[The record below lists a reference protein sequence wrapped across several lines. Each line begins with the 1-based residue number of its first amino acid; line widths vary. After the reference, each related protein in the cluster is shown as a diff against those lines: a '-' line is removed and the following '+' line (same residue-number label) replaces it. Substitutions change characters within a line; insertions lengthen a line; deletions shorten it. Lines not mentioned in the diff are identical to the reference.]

1 MNKAITAGIQF
12 MPTAFEEGLG
22 VWSSGDGTAGS
33 DTYDNTGDAA
43 FVPADQDFGGCLE
56 ILKSSSTQKLRY
68 MGRTPILPGCYLRV
82 RARIKAVSGA
92 LPSVRIAGWAGKNND
107 VHVGG
112 LVEAAPQVSL
122 TAYGEVVEVMAIIGS
137 GNRPGVDMIWGQD
150 PEYGY
155 FGLDLLGPNGGTVR
169 IDDIVIE
176 DITSVFLRDMMA
188 WVDVRDYGAKGDGVT
203 NDLAAFQAADAVAN
217 GRMVMVP
224 AGVYFLADSL
234 ALQSRVRFE
243 GTVTMPVDKILSLT
257 RDFDLPSYI
266 EAFGNEE
273 LAFRKAFQA
282 LLNNADHASLDLGG
296 RRVGVTGPI
305 DMQAAVPN
313 KGSYATRRLIHNGQL
328 ECIPG
333 PNWDTVTVTSQA
345 TYSTGNP
352 LKLTNVANVA
362 NIAVGSHITASGV
375 GREVYVRDRNI
386 GAGEITLSQP
396 LYDAAGTQTYTFRR
410 FQYLLDFS
418 GFSRLDKFEMAD
430 IEFQCWGECSGIL
443 LAPTGVV
450 FHMRDCFITRPRD
463 RGISSHGTGCQGMMI
478 DRCQFLSDESAI
490 PGQNRVSIGFN
501 SNGNDV
507 KIRDNR
513 AMHLRHFAIVGG
525 ANSMFMGNHFFQG
538 DDTSNAIRTAGLVI
552 TEPSARMTFT
562 GNYVDNCHIEWANE
576 HDQAPEFA
584 SELSFSAMTISDNIF
599 LASHVAPW
607 FTFFRVRPHG
617 AGHFI
622 NGMAMTGNLFR
633 ILNGSTD
640 RVETVDTS
648 FADLDYGRMKNI
660 TFADNSYN
668 QVSIATSNPLVLE
681 HSENSPSLVWT
692 VDCAPKLPFGGR
704 ARTVESL
711 VAKNAITTASNVKRF
726 DMPYVT
732 VEQGPNKDQ
741 VDLRW
746 GTDVKGT
753 VLMRVRMDNPI

>member
-1 MNKAITAGIQF
+1 
-12 MPTAFEEGLG
+12 
-22 VWSSGDGTAGS
+22 
-33 DTYDNTGDAA
+33 
-43 FVPADQDFGGCLE
+43 
-56 ILKSSSTQKLRY
+56 

-313 KGSYATRRLIHNGQL
+313 KGRYATRRLIHNGQL

-386 GAGEITLSQP
+386 GAGEITLS
-396 LYDAAGTQTYTFRR
+396 
-410 FQYLLDFS
+410 
-418 GFSRLDKFEMAD
+418 
-430 IEFQCWGECSGIL
+430 
-443 LAPTGVV
+443 
-450 FHMRDCFITRPRD
+450 
-463 RGISSHGTGCQGMMI
+463 
-478 DRCQFLSDESAI
+478 
-490 PGQNRVSIGFN
+490 
-501 SNGNDV
+501 
-507 KIRDNR
+507 
-513 AMHLRHFAIVGG
+513 
-525 ANSMFMGNHFFQG
+525 
-538 DDTSNAIRTAGLVI
+538 
-552 TEPSARMTFT
+552 
-562 GNYVDNCHIEWANE
+562 
-576 HDQAPEFA
+576 
-584 SELSFSAMTISDNIF
+584 
-599 LASHVAPW
+599 
-607 FTFFRVRPHG
+607 
-617 AGHFI
+617 
-622 NGMAMTGNLFR
+622 
-633 ILNGSTD
+633 
-640 RVETVDTS
+640 
-648 FADLDYGRMKNI
+648 
-660 TFADNSYN
+660 
-668 QVSIATSNPLVLE
+668 
-681 HSENSPSLVWT
+681 
-692 VDCAPKLPFGGR
+692 
-704 ARTVESL
+704 
-711 VAKNAITTASNVKRF
+711 
-726 DMPYVT
+726 
-732 VEQGPNKDQ
+732 
-741 VDLRW
+741 
-746 GTDVKGT
+746 
-753 VLMRVRMDNPI
+753 

>member
-12 MPTAFEEGLG
+12 MPTAFEEGLD

-33 DTYDNTGDAA
+33 DTYENTGDAA

-56 ILKSSSTQKLRY
+56 VLKSSSTQKLRY

-430 IEFQCWGECSGIL
+430 IEFQCWGECSAIL
-443 LAPTGVV
+443 LPPTGVV
-450 FHMRDCFITRPRD
+450 FQLRDCFITRPRD
-463 RGISSHGTGCQGMMI
+463 RGITSIGRGCQDMLI
-478 DRCQFLSDESAI
+478 DRCQFLSSEIDLPAQQRSSIAI
-490 PGQNRVSIGFN
+490 NVN
-501 SNGNDV
+501 ANDT

-513 AMHLRHFAIVGG
+513 FVRFAHFMVANGG
-525 ANSMFMGNHFFQG
+525 GHIISGNHWFQG
-538 DDTSNAIRTAGLVI
+538 DGSGEGLRYAGLVLTLTNVQTTI
-552 TEPSARMTFT
+552 T
-562 GNYVDNCHIEWANE
+562 GNYIDNASIEWTNE
-576 HDQAPEFA
+576 REPEPDFSGGFGFA
-584 SELSFSAMTISDNIF
+584 GLSVTGNVF
-599 LASHVAPW
+599 LSSNVAPW
-607 FTFFRVRPHG
+607 FSFLVVKPYGSGQFVNGLNVSGNTFRCVG
-617 AGHFI
+617 TTM
-622 NGMAMTGNLFR
+622 N
-633 ILNGSTD
+633 
-640 RVETVDTS
+640 RVERVDTS
-648 FADLDYGRMKNI
+648 FSGLDFARMKKI
-660 TFADNSYN
+660 TFVGNTYHNIEFGAE
-668 QVSIATSNPLVLE
+668 NPLVVA
-681 HSENSPSLVWT
+681 HSQNTPEQVWEVST
-692 VDCAPKLPFGGR
+692 DGRLPFNGYALDVDAVALRGR
-704 ARTVESL
+704 LRNE
-711 VAKNAITTASNVKRF
+711 SNVSRYDNPHTETRRGPAEDEIHLTF
-726 DMPYVT
+726 SAPMRGDVNVT
-732 VEQGPNKDQ
+732 
-741 VDLRW
+741 
-746 GTDVKGT
+746 
-753 VLMRVRMDNPI
+753 MRMD